1 MDKKEKKKFRKLC
14 SKKEIIKYTLW
25 GTIIIFLGLFSF
37 SSFKIIKWQIDN
49 KKTQDLIK
57 ELDTIKIKK
66 NLGDNVE
73 VITKEYD
80 DNVLKYLAMD
90 FIDVD
95 FKKLQKE
102 NADVV
107 GWIEVM
113 GTKVNY
119 PFVQA
124 SDNEYYL
131 SHSID
136 KSSNEAGWIFLDYRN
151 KLWQDKNTIIY
162 GHGRLNKTMF
172 GSLNDILNND
182 WTTNKD
188 NFIIKIS
195 TPEENSLWQIF
206 SCYHIANAPQLDY
219 SQINFHSNEEF
230 TNFINKLIN
239 RSMYNFG
246 AKVQEDDK
254 IITLSTCY
262 SNNEKMVIHAKLI
275 KREYKN

>member
-1 MDKKEKKKFRKLC
+1 MDKKEKKKFRKLS

-162 GHGRLNKTMF
+162 GHNM
-172 GSLNDILNND
+172 
-182 WTTNKD
+182 
-188 NFIIKIS
+188 
-195 TPEENSLWQIF
+195 IF